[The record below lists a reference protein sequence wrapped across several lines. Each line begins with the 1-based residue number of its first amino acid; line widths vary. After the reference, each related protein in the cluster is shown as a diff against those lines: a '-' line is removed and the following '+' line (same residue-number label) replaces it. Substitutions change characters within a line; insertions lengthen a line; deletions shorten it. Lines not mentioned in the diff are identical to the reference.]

1 MTGRRVGKQIDG
13 VVTRFLHAGDM
24 EIAEYDGSGTLLRR
38 YIPGGAIDA
47 RVAYIEGA
55 GTDPAD
61 IRYYHADRLGNVAA
75 LTDDAGE
82 VVDRYAYDPFG
93 NEVTGAPTSG
103 QLFRY
108 TGRKFDPETGLY
120 YYRARYYDPALGR
133 FLQTDPVGYNDQ
145 YNLYVSFQCPAYQA
159 TLIKVRIISWDAS
172 YIVPTLTSQ
181 FLTLIQVF
189 HNPHNVAPFVVQNVV
204 QNREKLRARV
214 TFRAVNCIISM
225 TCTPWIGVNW
235 CGREDSN
242 LHGLLHS
249 DLNAA
254 RLPVPPRPHA

>member
-1 MTGRRVGKQIDG
+1 MRRICSASDKIGAEGQGAAVRAAPAVPLILL
-13 VVTRFLHAGDM
+13 VV
-24 EIAEYDGSGTLLRR
+24 
-38 YIPGGAIDA
+38 
-47 RVAYIEGA
+47 
-55 GTDPAD
+55 
-61 IRYYHADRLGNVAA
+61 RL
-75 LTDDAGE
+75 
-82 VVDRYAYDPFG
+82 
-93 NEVTGAPTSG
+93 VTGAPTSG

-108 TGRKFDPETGLY
+108 TGRKFDPETGLCHCRGLFRLFSIPRIENLRCAQPPAK
-120 YYRARYYDPALGR
+120 YRARYYDPALGR